1 MSSAAAVLAVL
12 LLGGGALPTIAA
24 AAAALIRPEWAAPL
38 GGASGAECVDHSAAH
53 SPKGGVQNNT
63 RWTHW
68 AVPRGEPPPSGW
80 PLIVT
85 FEVGGFYPVEGSPQ
99 ENDTC
104 GDGWHQRY
112 GPPDDPVCTAYLERR
127 CGDVKTNHTL
137 CQQCINQIPSKRE
150 RRHNC
155 TEYQPYG
162 FCPRPPGGGYRH
174 RSQHGPFSPVPTIYN
189 RSFFENMSYNPH
201 GGGGGFSN
209 ANAGELWLQR
219 TRQYT
224 LANGIAWLV
233 LNPFEMDS
241 WDWDTDAD
249 WEHGLDQPFL
259 KKLFADIRSGAY
271 PANRSGHVAATA
283 ADPRGSRG
291 PGPLFDAD
299 RIIPLG
305 WSAGA
310 QMASWMIEVR
320 NRGGG
325 GAALF
330 IKNLSFD
337 QDRLW
342 TKTGKHSKRPAL
354 LHR

>member
-1 MSSAAAVLAVL
+1 
-12 LLGGGALPTIAA
+12 
-24 AAAALIRPEWAAPL
+24 
-38 GGASGAECVDHSAAH
+38 
-53 SPKGGVQNNT
+53 
-63 RWTHW
+63 
-68 AVPRGEPPPSGW
+68 
-80 PLIVT
+80 
-85 FEVGGFYPVEGSPQ
+85 
-99 ENDTC
+99 
-104 GDGWHQRY
+104 
-112 GPPDDPVCTAYLERR
+112 
-127 CGDVKTNHTL
+127 
-137 CQQCINQIPSKRE
+137 
-150 RRHNC
+150 
-155 TEYQPYG
+155 
-162 FCPRPPGGGYRH
+162 
-174 RSQHGPFSPVPTIYN
+174 
-189 RSFFENMSYNPH
+189 MSYNPH

-325 GAALF
+325 TF
-330 IKNLSFD
+330 
-337 QDRLW
+337 
-342 TKTGKHSKRPAL
+342 H
-354 LHR
+354 